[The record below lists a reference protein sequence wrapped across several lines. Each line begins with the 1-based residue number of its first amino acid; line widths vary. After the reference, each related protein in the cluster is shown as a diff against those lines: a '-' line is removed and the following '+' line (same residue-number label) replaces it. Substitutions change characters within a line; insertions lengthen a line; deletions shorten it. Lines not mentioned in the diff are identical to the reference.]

1 MALPQPA
8 APASQD
14 RARIVFDCRITSGHY
29 IVGDFAHVYEINH
42 GPHAQKLTRKGLA
55 ASLEISSAVI
65 FPEPRKDQYNRR
77 NHLPG
82 YAAWEIHPVMRLD
95 TL

>member
-14 RARIVFDCRITSGHY
+14 RARIVFDCRMTSGHY

-55 ASLEISSAVI
+55 GASK
-65 FPEPRKDQYNRR
+65 F
-77 NHLPG
+77 HL
-82 YAAWEIHPVMRLD
+82 L
-95 TL
+95 